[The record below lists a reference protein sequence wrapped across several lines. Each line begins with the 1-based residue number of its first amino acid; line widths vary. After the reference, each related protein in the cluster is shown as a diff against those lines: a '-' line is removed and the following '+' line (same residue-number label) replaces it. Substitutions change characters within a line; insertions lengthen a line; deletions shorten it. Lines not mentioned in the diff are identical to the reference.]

1 MEPGSGMAGRNE
13 RKGNVAKGGKHKT
26 HWTLARRIVQVCM
39 LVLFCLPLLIAGWGL
54 LGQLGAGSPAPE
66 VAVATPAE
74 GLFFGSLSSSSIGPV
89 VVLDPFAVLQIAFA
103 SKSFDAS
110 WLIGALPVLIVYGL
124 IRGRAFCGWVCPVNL
139 LCEIVDKLRAKAGL
153 RVPEHVLPR
162 HAKLYVAAGVLVLS
176 AILSI
181 PVFETFSP
189 ISAIN
194 KGILFGSC
202 AGLVTL
208 AAIVVAELVWGRRV
222 WCRALCP
229 LGGFYEALGRVGLVN
244 VRISYDAC
252 VHCDACARACLC
264 DPEILEPVLAGDDV
278 IVRAG
283 DCMACGACVDAC
295 PTHAL
300 KMRLGRPWPPRR
312 SGTASADEAVASGS
326 AICTTCASSPSASDS
341 ASARSDNSNSERG
354 KGES

>member
-1 MEPGSGMAGRNE
+1 MAKGE
-13 RKGNVAKGGKHKT
+13 RKGEGQGNVAKDGKHTT

-39 LVLFCLPLLIAGWGL
+39 LVLFCLPLVAAGWGL
-54 LGQLGAGSPAPE
+54 LGQLGAGAPAPE
-66 VAVATPAE
+66 VAVSTPAE
-74 GLFFGSLSSSSIGPV
+74 GVFFGSLSSSSIGPIT
-89 VVLDPFAVLQIAFA
+89 VLDPFAALQAAFA
-103 SKSFDAS
+103 SKSFDVS
-110 WLIGALPVLIVYGL
+110 WLVGALPVLIAYGL

-139 LCEIVDKLRAKAGL
+139 LCEIVDALRAKAGL
-153 RVPEHVLPR
+153 RVAEHVLPR
-162 HAKLYVAAGVLVLS
+162 HVKLYVAVGVLVLS
-176 AILSI
+176 AVLSI

-208 AAIVVAELVWGRRV
+208 AAIVVVELFWGRRV
-222 WCRALCP
+222 WCRAICP

-244 VRISYDAC
+244 VHIKHDAC
-252 VHCDACARACLC
+252 IHCDACARACLC
-264 DPEILEPVLAGDDV
+264 DPEILTPALEGADA

-300 KMRLGRPWPPRR
+300 SLGLGRSRPVKRDEMAEP
-312 SGTASADEAVASGS
+312 ASTSIHG
-326 AICTTCASSPSASDS
+326 
-341 ASARSDNSNSERG
+341 NSESVQ
-354 KGES
+354 GEP